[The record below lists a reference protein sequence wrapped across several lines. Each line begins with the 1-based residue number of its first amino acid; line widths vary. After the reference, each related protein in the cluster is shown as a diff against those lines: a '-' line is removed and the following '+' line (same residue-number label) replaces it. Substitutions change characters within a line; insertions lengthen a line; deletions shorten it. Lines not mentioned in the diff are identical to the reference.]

1 MTGCD
6 GQDQTGNG
14 NKNFLFLQRSG
25 AHFGLEPVATL
36 ICSMKSDKALLTRIK
51 NLFQKFLAK
60 IHVCIQSLSFLGS
73 KISFSMIHWN
83 LKVCIVKEPIFVGVY
98 G

>member
-51 NLFQKFLAK
+51 ILFQKFLAK
-60 IHVCIQSLSFLGS
+60 IHVHAQSLGFLGS
-73 KISFSMIHWN
+73 KISFFMIH
-83 LKVCIVKEPIFVGVY
+83 
-98 G
+98 